1 MKDQPTIK
9 SKTFLDY
16 PSVLH
21 QLNLWKENGYD
32 PFNFCQIVYVPA
44 KASHMYDKWEVF
56 YDSKMD

>member
-1 MKDQPTIK
+1 MEDQPTIK

-16 PSVLH
+16 PSLLN
-21 QLNLWKENGYD
+21 QLNRWNENGYN

-44 KASHMYDKWEVF
+44 KVSHMYDKWEVF